1 MVQREVVMRMET
13 GKTLVRPAKAAI
25 GALKVNQRCRP
36 HKFSHPSC
44 ARQRLVTSAPL
55 LSDGAGQSFELS
67 LCTSQSAQPC
77 LEELTGLL
85 VL

>member
-1 MVQREVVMRMET
+1 MRRET

-25 GALKVNQRCRP
+25 GSLEVVRRHRP
-36 HKFSHPSC
+36 LIIPPSY

-55 LSDGAGQSFELS
+55 LSDSAGQSFELS

-85 VL
+85 VLLCV